1 MIKIKD
7 MKNRKWINRLCV
19 CLAMGWMAGML
30 VSAQDVVVKTNA
42 LAWATTTPNVGFE
55 FRVDEKYTFQL
66 FGTYNPFSLKDNN
79 KLKHWLVQPEVRWW
93 AGEAF
98 KGHFV
103 GLHLIGG
110 QFNAGGIKLPFNLLP
125 DLDTHR
131 YEGWGIGGGISY
143 GYQWKLAENWSMEAS
158 VGVGYA
164 RLDYEK
170 YPCEKCGEKI
180 GDEKKNYF
188 GPTKVALNIIYTIK

>member
-1 MIKIKD
+1 MKD
-7 MKNRKWINRLCV
+7 MKFIRKLFS
-19 CLAMGWMAGML
+19 LMLFGGMAAMPVA
-30 VSAQDVVVKTNA
+30 AQDVAVKTNVVS
-42 LAWATTTPNVGFE
+42 WATTTPNLGFE
-55 FRVDEKYTFQL
+55 FRMNDRYTLQL

-158 VGVGYA
+158 VGLGYA